1 VRLTSAHCESTVSKN
16 PLDNSFATVV
26 TREKRGN
33 QKISIFFILPWR
45 RLKGTINTLEVRTVS
60 GASMNRKTSS
70 LTNDIDTV
78 VLSDEVIE
86 RTLGFSEAI
95 RLVEAGFAADA
106 LGRAR
111 ALPVVVELL
120 DAIQV
125 HFGIK
130 SGYIKSSGV
139 ESSKSA
145 LIDYLSTEVGDV
157 LGLKTG
163 GYWLGNPA
171 AGLPGHQAV
180 MLLLNP
186 GNGNVAAIMSANSI
200 TRLRTA
206 AGGAVAAKYL
216 AREDSRVV
224 GVIGA
229 GDQAHAQLEA
239 LRLCCPISK
248 AYVWARRQEA
258 AEAYASAW
266 EDSGL
271 NVEAVR
277 DIRAATEKADI
288 VITATA
294 STRPLVNSEDI
305 RPGTHI
311 SAVGSDGRGKQELE
325 VRLLQRAK
333 VVVDKARQSLTI
345 GELQHA
351 LSEGLD
357 AEKMI
362 FAELGEICAGLKPG
376 RETAEEITI
385 FDSSGVSFQD
395 LVVAGYL
402 VRRARSEQFGER
414 IVL

>member
-1 VRLTSAHCESTVSKN
+1 MTEEKSA
-16 PLDNSFATVV
+16 AT
-26 TREKRGN
+26 
-33 QKISIFFILPWR
+33 
-45 RLKGTINTLEVRTVS
+45 
-60 GASMNRKTSS
+60 
-70 LTNDIDTV
+70 IDA
-78 VLSDEVIE
+78 
-86 RTLGFSEAI
+86 RTLVLNDELISVTLSLSETI

-111 ALPVVVELL
+111 ALPVLVELL
-120 DAIQV
+120 DAFQI

-130 SGYIKSSGV
+130 SGYIKSSDA

-145 LIDYLSTEVGDV
+145 LIDYLSNTVGDV

-171 AGLPGHQAV
+171 AGLPGHRAV
-180 MLLLNP
+180 MLLHDP
-186 GNGNVAAIMSANSI
+186 TNGNVTAIMSANAI

-216 AREDSRVV
+216 ARENSRIV

-229 GDQAHAQLEA
+229 GDQARAQLEA
-239 LRLCCPISK
+239 LRLCRPVSK
-248 AYVWARRQEA
+248 VYVWARRFAA
-258 AEAYASAW
+258 AEAYASSWKA
-266 EDSGL
+266 SGL
-271 NVEAVR
+271 HVEAVR

-294 STRPLVNSEDI
+294 SHEALVSSDAI
-305 RPGTHI
+305 GPGTHI
-311 SAVGSDGRGKQELE
+311 SAVGSDGQGKQELD
-325 VRLLQRAK
+325 VGLLQRAK
-333 VVVDKARQSLTI
+333 IVVDKAAQSLTI

-351 LSEGLD
+351 VRKGLD

-376 RETAEEITI
+376 RETAEEITV

-402 VRRARSEQFGER
+402 VRRARAEQLGER
-414 IVL
+414 VVL